1 MDSQRIKT
9 LLDKYYQGDTT
20 LEEEKLLKE
29 YFIQNNPLDFDIA
42 DKYLV
47 DYFLASKIQIPV
59 DLNEQLDSLIEN
71 EWENETKLRFS
82 TILKWAGS
90 VAAVLIIALG
100 ILYYEKK
107 DNPVVLADSYQNP
120 QEAYEETKK
129 VLLFISNK
137 MNSKP
142 ASLKHL
148 SEIDNSLK
156 RCNDLSKIDK
166 SLNTIKDEM
175 SMQ

>member
-1 MDSQRIKT
+1 MESQRIKT
-9 LLDKYYQGDTT
+9 LLDKYYQGETT

-29 YFIQNNPLDFDIA
+29 HFSKNSPSDIDLA

-47 DYFLASKIQIPV
+47 DFFLANKTQIPV
-59 DLNEQLDSLIEN
+59 DLDEQLDNLIEN
-71 EWENETKLRFS
+71 EWERETKLKFS

-90 VAAVLIIALG
+90 VAAVLIVALG

-107 DNPVVLADSYQNP
+107 DNPVVLADSYQDP

-137 MNSKP
+137 MNSKTT
-142 ASLKHL
+142 SLKHL

-156 RCNDLSKIDK
+156 RCNELSKIDK
-166 SLNTIKDEM
+166 SLNTIKDENN
-175 SMQ
+175 